1 MFDKSRAL
9 DITKLYLNKYDELK
23 DLLQLQSGKSEE
35 LQEDDLK
42 LNSLLNIYIEP
53 TNRCNLSCIFCA
65 RENAER
71 ELRMMSLEAFQN
83 ALRGIPSGS
92 YITLTGNG
100 EPFLNPDIYQMIE
113 CASKAG
119 MFVSVITNAAALNEA
134 NQNKLIE
141 SGVSRVQ
148 VSFQSMDKL
157 TYEAVMR
164 KAKFEKALINLLEFI
179 QKVRER
185 NAKIY
190 ISISMVAVKESEQ
203 YAWASKQFWKKIP
216 VDNYYEGALLSL
228 QTDSLAYEDTCEEQ
242 EETYC
247 VCANPWIDA
256 KINADGSVNPCVQ
269 DFSGKYSLG
278 NVNDCSLLEI
288 LNSEKAV
295 RFRKAVLTGDME
307 FLDSIGYHCGKCNT
321 WTSQVEGSIN
331 GFLETSFPIR
341 LGLVTN
347 EVAGDRPTDTA
358 FLERVLKYLKS
369 GGTNVLSE
377 FRDELESF

>member
-9 DITKLYLNKYDELK
+9 EITKLYLNKYDELK
-23 DLLQLQSGKSEE
+23 DLLKLQSRKPEDI
-35 LQEDDLK
+35 QEDDLK

-100 EPFLNPDIYQMIE
+100 EPLLNPDIYQMIRRADE
-113 CASKAG
+113 AG
-119 MFVSVITNAAALNEA
+119 MFVSVITNATALNEA

-157 TYEAVMR
+157 VYEAVMR
-164 KAKFEKALINLLEFI
+164 KAKFEKSLTNFLEFI

-190 ISISMVAVKESEQ
+190 ISVSMVAVKESEQ
-203 YAWASKQFWKKIP
+203 YACASKQFWQKIP
-216 VDNYYEGALLSL
+216 IDNYYEGALLSL
-228 QTDSLAYEDTCEEQ
+228 QTDSLAYEGTCEERD
-242 EETYC
+242 EAYC

-269 DFSGKYSLG
+269 DFSGKYSIG

-288 LNSEKAV
+288 LNSEKAI
-295 RFRKAVLTGDME
+295 RFRNAVLAGDME

-321 WTSQVEGSIN
+321 WTSQVEGSVS

-347 EVAGDRPTDTA
+347 EVAGDRPRDTA
-358 FLERVLKYLKS
+358 FLERVLEYLRS
-369 GGTNVLSE
+369 GESDILSE
-377 FRDELESF
+377 FRDELE